1 MAISGVTKP
10 QHPLANLPSPVVS
23 VLGLFGWSSVWGGP
37 TVPEP
42 LIGPV
47 WVPIDVSHLRN
58 PGHHGLKRL
67 KDVSTCEESA
77 ILDPADTVFVDGDSA
92 LEQFVMGQPLEWE
105 ASGLSRKVRF
115 THALFGVW
123 YGYLCLIPQPR
134 GKSPRAG

>member
-10 QHPLANLPSPVVS
+10 QHALANSLSPVVS

-67 KDVSTCEESA
+67 EDVSTCEESV
-77 ILDPADTVFVDGDSA
+77 IVDMADTLFADGDCA
-92 LEQFVMGQPLEWE
+92 LE
-105 ASGLSRKVRF
+105 
-115 THALFGVW
+115 
-123 YGYLCLIPQPR
+123 
-134 GKSPRAG
+134 